1 MKRAVPALVVLAA
14 IIGGWYTLA
23 YSLDNN
29 FASSDGS
36 ALIIPPPHRLLE
48 GLNGPTI
55 ERIAAATRISLVTA
69 VVGFVLSALLGIVL
83 GIAMSLSRSLAS
95 GLWPWL
101 IALQVTPIIVLTPI
115 IVRVVG
121 PSFAARVLVTVLI
134 SFFPIASN
142 TLFGLQ
148 SVPRALHDVFT
159 LAGSSRMQRLVR
171 LQLPAASPSIFAGLR
186 VAAGLAVIGS
196 IVGDFFFTRGTP
208 GLGRLITYFFLDTR
222 AGPMFATAFV
232 ASLIGLA
239 FFIVVVAANRICVAP
254 WHRP

>member
-1 MKRAVPALVVLAA
+1 MKRSIPALVVLAA
-14 IIGGWYTLA
+14 IIGGWYALA

-29 FASSDGS
+29 FASGDGS
-36 ALIIPPPHRLLE
+36 ALIVPPPHRLFE
-48 GLNGPTI
+48 GLNGATV
-55 ERIAAATRISLVTA
+55 ERIADATRISLVTA
-69 VVGFVLSALLGIVL
+69 VVGFVLAALVGVAL
-83 GIAMSLSRSLAS
+83 GIAMSWSRSLAS

-101 IALQVTPIIVLTPI
+101 IVLQVTPIIVLTPI

-121 PSFAARVLVTVLI
+121 PSFSARVLVTVLI

-159 LAGSSRMQRLVR
+159 LAGTSRVKRLVR
-171 LQLPAASPSIFAGLR
+171 LQLPSASPSVFAGLR
-186 VAAGLAVIGS
+186 VAAGLAVIGA

-222 AGPMFATAFV
+222 AGPMFVAAFV

-239 FFIVVVAANRICVAP
+239 FFIVVLVANKVVVEP

>member
-1 MKRAVPALVVLAA
+1 MKRALPAFVVLAA
-14 IIGGWYTLA
+14 IIGGWYALA

-29 FASSDGS
+29 FASGDGS
-36 ALIIPPPHRLLE
+36 ALIIPPPHRLFE
-48 GLNGPTI
+48 GLNGPTV
-55 ERIAAATRISLVTA
+55 ERIADATRISLVTA
-69 VVGFVLSALLGIVL
+69 VVGFVLAALVGVAL
-83 GIAMSLSRSLAS
+83 GIAMSWSRSLAR

-121 PSFAARVLVTVLI
+121 PSFTARVLVTVLI

-142 TLFGLQ
+142 TLFGLR
-148 SVPRALHDVFT
+148 SVPGALHDVFT
-159 LAGSSRMQRLVR
+159 LARASHTRRLVR
-171 LQLPAASPSIFAGLR
+171 LQLPAASPMIFAGLR
-186 VAAGLAVIGS
+186 VSAGLAVIGS

-222 AGPMFATAFV
+222 AGPMFVTAFV

-239 FFIVVVAANRICVAP
+239 FFLVVVAANKIFVEP

>member
-1 MKRAVPALVVLAA
+1 VKRLVPALVVLAS
-14 IIGGWYTLA
+14 IVGGWYALA

-36 ALIIPPPHRLLE
+36 ALIIPPPHRLFE
-48 GLNGPTI
+48 GLNGPTV
-55 ERIAAATRISLVTA
+55 ERIADATQISLVTA
-69 VVGFVLSALLGIVL
+69 VVGFVLAAFVGVVL
-83 GIAMSLSRSLAS
+83 GVAMSWSRSLAS

-142 TLFGLQ
+142 TLFGLR

-159 LAGSSRMQRLVR
+159 LAGASRMRRLVR
-171 LQLPAASPSIFAGLR
+171 LQLPAASPSILAGLR
-186 VAAGLAVIGS
+186 VSAGLAVIGS

-222 AGPMFATAFV
+222 AGPMFVTAFI

-239 FFIVVVAANRICVAP
+239 FFAVVVAANRIFVEP

>member
-1 MKRAVPALVVLAA
+1 L
-14 IIGGWYTLA
+14 
-23 YSLDNN
+23 
-29 FASSDGS
+29 F
-36 ALIIPPPHRLLE
+36 E
-48 GLNGPTI
+48 GLNEPTF
-55 ERIAAATRISLVTA
+55 ERIADATRISLVTA
-69 VVGFVLSALLGIVL
+69 VVGFVIAAFVGVAL
-83 GIAMSLSRSLAS
+83 GIAMSWSRSLAS

-121 PSFAARVLVTVLI
+121 PSFQARVLVTVLI

-142 TLFGLQ
+142 TLFGLR

-159 LAGSSRMQRLVR
+159 LAGASHMQRLVR
-171 LQLPAASPSIFAGLR
+171 LQLPAASPSILAGLR
-186 VAAGLAVIGS
+186 VSAGLAVIGS
-196 IVGDFFFTRGTP
+196 IVGDFFFSRGTP

-222 AGPMFATAFV
+222 AGPMFVTAFV

-239 FFIVVVAANRICVAP
+239 FFAVVVAANKILVEP

>member
-14 IIGGWYTLA
+14 IIGGWYALA

-69 VVGFVLSALLGIVL
+69 VVGFVFSALLGIVL

-142 TLFGLQ
+142 SLFGLQ

-222 AGPMFATAFV
+222 AGPMFVTAFV

-239 FFIVVVAANRICVAP
+239 FFIVVVAANRIFVAP